1 MTAGVFAEVIDNQ
14 FITSYGNFF
23 KKIMARDSFG
33 SRFGA
38 LVAMA
43 GSAVGLGN
51 LWRFPYL
58 VGENGGAAFIIVYI
72 LLSFL
77 ICLPIFISEFVVGRR
92 SQKNA
97 YAAFRDLSGG
107 SAWRWV
113 GLFTIIVPLI
123 VLSYYSVI
131 GGWSIDYLLKS
142 FTFSF
147 TGGESQ
153 SAMATMFTDMVS
165 STWTPLL
172 AHTGFLLVTTLIVV
186 VGIKDGIE
194 KFSKV
199 MMPLLFLIVISI
211 AIYAVTLPGAK
222 AGLNYLFNP
231 DFSKIDAQAIS
242 SALGQAFFSLSLGF
256 GTIMTYASYV
266 DKNENIMFQS
276 TSSAVA
282 DLMFALIAGVA
293 IMPAVFAF
301 GIDPQ
306 SGPGLVFETLPYVFG
321 QMPAGGFIAIL
332 FFTALLV
339 AALTSSISML
349 EVAVAFLVEE
359 KKFSRITA
367 CVVLFL
373 FCWVIGAVCSLSF
386 GPLSDVQI
394 GGRNLFDFFDN
405 LSSNILMTL
414 GSLFTVLFVGWRLK
428 KTDVYEEFTNGGNLS
443 RNAKIFGVLWFLIRY
458 ICPLAIIAIFISGLL

>member
-1 MTAGVFAEVIDNQ
+1 M
-14 FITSYGNFF
+14 
-23 KKIMARDSFG
+23 RDSFG

-72 LLSFL
+72 LLCFL

-113 GLFTIIVPLI
+113 GLFTVIVPLI

-131 GGWSIDYLLKS
+131 GGWSIEYLLKS
-142 FTFSF
+142 LTFSF
-147 TGGESQ
+147 SGESQ
-153 SAMATMFTDMVS
+153 GTLSSMFSGFVT
-165 STWTPLL
+165 STWGPLA
-172 AHTGFLLVTTLIVV
+172 AHTGFLFATTLIVV

-199 MMPLLFLIVISI
+199 MMPLLFVMVLAIAVYSI
-211 AIYAVTLPGAK
+211 TLPGAK
-222 AGLNYLFNP
+222 AGIEYLFYP
-231 DFSKIDAQAIS
+231 DFSKLTGASVAA
-242 SALGQAFFSLSLGF
+242 ALGQAFFSLSLGF

-266 DKNENIMFQS
+266 SRKENIMFQS
-276 TSSAVA
+276 AATAVS
-282 DLMFALIAGVA
+282 DLVFALIAGVA

-306 SGPGLVFETLPYVFG
+306 AGPGLVFETLPFVFG
-321 QMPAGGFIAIL
+321 QMPAGGVIAIL
-332 FFTALLV
+332 FFVALLV

-349 EVAVAFLVEE
+349 EVAVAYLVEE
-359 KKFSRITA
+359 KKFSRLGA
-367 CVVLFL
+367 CALLFVI
-373 FCWVIGAVCSLSF
+373 CWVVGAVCSLSF
-386 GPLSDVQI
+386 GPLSHI
-394 GGRNLFDFFDN
+394 RIAGGNIFDFFDN
-405 LSSNILMTL
+405 VSSNILMTL

-428 KTDVYEEFTNGGNLS
+428 KTDVYDEFTNGGTLS

-458 ICPLAIIAIFISGLL
+458 IAPLAIISIFISGLFA

>member
-1 MTAGVFAEVIDNQ
+1 M
-14 FITSYGNFF
+14 
-23 KKIMARDSFG
+23 KRDSFG

-58 VGENGGAAFIIVYI
+58 VGENGGAAFIIVYVI
-72 LLSFL
+72 LSFV
-77 ICLPIFISEFVVGRR
+77 ICLPIFVSEFVIGRR

-97 YAAFRDLSGG
+97 YSAFRDLSGG

-131 GGWSIDYLLKS
+131 GGWSVEYLLKS
-142 FTFSF
+142 ITFSF

-153 SAMATMFTDMVS
+153 SALSTMFSDFVS
-165 STWTPLL
+165 SAWGPLL
-172 AHTGFLLVTTLIVV
+172 VHTGFLLVTTLIVM

-199 MMPLLFLIVISI
+199 MMPMLFFIVIGI
-211 AIYAVTLPGAK
+211 AIYSMTLPGAK
-222 AGLNYLFNP
+222 AGLDYLFNP
-231 DFSKIDAQAIS
+231 DFSKINGKAIAA
-242 SALGQAFFSLSLGF
+242 ALGQAFFSLSLGF

-266 DKNENIMFQS
+266 DKKENPLFQS
-276 TSSAVA
+276 VATASS
-282 DLMFALIAGVA
+282 DLLFALVAGMA

-301 GIDPQ
+301 GISPQ
-306 SGPGLVFETLPYVFG
+306 TGPGLVFETLPYVFG

-332 FFTALLV
+332 FFLALLV
-339 AALTSSISML
+339 AAVTSSISML
-349 EVAVAFLVEE
+349 EVGVAYLVEE
-359 KKFSRITA
+359 KKISRIWA
-367 CVVLFL
+367 CVILFAI
-373 FCWVIGAVCSLSF
+373 CWVVGAVCSLSF
-386 GPLSDVQI
+386 GPLSHIKID
-394 GGRNLFDFFDN
+394 GGNIFDFFDN

-414 GSLFTVLFVGWRLK
+414 GSLLTVLFVGWRLK
-428 KTDVYEEFTNGGNLS
+428 KTDVYDEFTNGGTLS
-443 RNAKIFGVLWFLIRY
+443 TNARIFGVLWFLIRY
-458 ICPLAIIAIFISGLL
+458 ICPLAIILIFVSGLIS

>member
-1 MTAGVFAEVIDNQ
+1 M
-14 FITSYGNFF
+14 S
-23 KKIMARDSFG
+23 RDSFG

-72 LLSFL
+72 VFVFL
-77 ICLPIFISEFVVGRR
+77 ICLPIFISEFVIGRR

-97 YAAFRDLSGG
+97 YAAYRDLSGG

-113 GLFTIIVPLI
+113 GMFTIIVPLV

-131 GGWSIDYLLKS
+131 GGWSVDYLLKS
-142 FTFSF
+142 VCFSF
-147 TGGESQ
+147 TGEASQ
-153 SAMATMFTDMVS
+153 SVFHSMFTDFVS
-165 STWTPLL
+165 STWAPLI
-172 AHTGFLLVTTLIVV
+172 AHTAFLLVTTLIVI

-199 MMPLLFLIVISI
+199 MMPLLFFIVVAI
-211 AIYAVTLPGAK
+211 AVYALTLPGSS
-222 AGLNYLFNP
+222 AGLDYLFNP
-231 DFSKIDAQAIS
+231 DFSKITGKACAA
-242 SALGQAFFSLSLGF
+242 ALGQAFFSLSLGF

-266 DKNENIMFQS
+266 DKKENILFQS
-276 TSSAVA
+276 TATAVS

-301 GIDPQ
+301 GLNPQ

-321 QMPAGGFIAIL
+321 QMPAGGVVAIL
-332 FFTALLV
+332 FFLALLV

-349 EVAVAFLVEE
+349 EVAVAYLVEE
-359 KKFSRITA
+359 KKFSRLWA
-367 CVVLFL
+367 CVVLFAV
-373 FCWVIGAVCSLSF
+373 CWVVGALCSLSF
-386 GPLSDVQI
+386 GPLSHI
-394 GGRNLFDFFDN
+394 HIAGGNIFDFFDSM
-405 LSSNILMTL
+405 SSNILMTL
-414 GSLFTVLFVGWRLK
+414 GSLLTVIFVGWRLK
-428 KTDVYEEFTNGGNLS
+428 KTDVYDEFTNGGTLS
-443 RNAKIFGVLWFLIRY
+443 RNTKLFGVLWFIVRY
-458 ICPLAIIAIFISGLL
+458 VCPLAIAAIFISGLV

>member
-1 MTAGVFAEVIDNQ
+1 M
-14 FITSYGNFF
+14 S
-23 KKIMARDSFG
+23 RDSFG

-72 LLSFL
+72 LLSFM
-77 ICLPIFISEFVVGRR
+77 ICLPIFVSEFVVGRR

-113 GLFTIIVPLI
+113 GLMTIIVPLI

-131 GGWSIDYLLKS
+131 GGWSIEYLLKS
-142 FTFSF
+142 VTFSF
-147 TGGESQ
+147 TAGETQ
-153 SAMATMFTDMVS
+153 SEMSTMFGDFVS
-165 STWTPLL
+165 STWGPLGCLTAFLL
-172 AHTGFLLVTTLIVV
+172 ATTVIVM

-194 KFSKV
+194 KFSKI
-199 MMPLLFLIVISI
+199 MMPLLFFIVLAI
-211 AIYAVTLPGAK
+211 AVYSLTLPGAGK
-222 AGLNYLFNP
+222 GVDYLFNP
-231 DFSKIDAQAIS
+231 DFSKIDGKSIAA
-242 SALGQAFFSLSLGF
+242 ALGQAFFSLSLGF
-256 GTIMTYASYV
+256 GTILTYASYV
-266 DKNENIMFQS
+266 DKKENIMFQS
-276 TSSAVA
+276 TATAVS
-282 DLMFALIAGVA
+282 DLLFALIAGVA

-306 SGPGLVFETLPYVFG
+306 SGPGLVFETLPYVFS

-332 FFTALLV
+332 FFLALLV

-359 KKFSRITA
+359 KKFSRSAA
-367 CVVLFL
+367 CAVLFAL
-373 FCWVIGAVCSLSF
+373 CMVVAVLCSLSF
-386 GPLSDVQI
+386 GPLADVQLS
-394 GGRNLFDFFDN
+394 GRSIFDFFDN

-414 GSLFTVLFVGWRLK
+414 GSLLTVLFVGWRMK
-428 KTDVYEEFTNGGNLS
+428 KTDIYDEFTNGGTLLT
-443 RNAKIFGVLWFLIRY
+443 NAKIFGVLWFLIRY
-458 ICPLAIIAIFISGLL
+458 ICPIAVAIVFLMGVL

>member
-1 MTAGVFAEVIDNQ
+1 M
-14 FITSYGNFF
+14 S
-23 KKIMARDSFG
+23 RDSFG

-77 ICLPIFISEFVVGRR
+77 ICLPIFISEFVIGRR

-113 GLFTIIVPLI
+113 GLFTIIVPLV

-131 GGWSIDYLLKS
+131 GGWSVEYLLKS
-142 FTFSF
+142 VTFAFESA
-147 TGGESQ
+147 SQ
-153 SAMATMFTDMVS
+153 SAMSTMFSDFVS
-165 STWTPLL
+165 STWGPLL
-172 AHTGFLLVTTLIVV
+172 VHTGFLLVTTLIVV

-199 MMPLLFLIVISI
+199 MMPLLFFMVLAI
-211 AIYAVTLPGAK
+211 AIYSMTLPGAK
-222 AGLNYLFNP
+222 AGLDYLFNP
-231 DFSKIDAQAIS
+231 DFSKITGKACAA
-242 SALGQAFFSLSLGF
+242 ALGQAFFSLSLGF

-266 DKNENIMFQS
+266 DKKENILFQS
-276 TSSAVA
+276 TATAVS
-282 DLMFALIAGVA
+282 DLMFALIAGMA

-301 GIDPQ
+301 GLNPQ
-306 SGPGLVFETLPYVFG
+306 SGPGLVFETLPFVFG
-321 QMPAGGFIAIL
+321 QMPAGGFVAIL
-332 FFTALLV
+332 FFLALLV

-349 EVAVAFLVEE
+349 EVAVAYLVEE
-359 KKFSRITA
+359 KGFSRVWA
-367 CVVLFL
+367 CVVLFVV
-373 FCWVIGAVCSLSF
+373 CWVVGAVCSLSF
-386 GPLSDVQI
+386 GPLSDVKI
-394 GGRNLFDFFDN
+394 GGGNIFDFFDN

-414 GSLFTVLFVGWRLK
+414 GSLLTVLFVGWRLK
-428 KTDVYEEFTNGGNLS
+428 KTDVYDEFTNGGTLS
-443 RNAKIFGVLWFLIRY
+443 RNAKLFGILWFLIRY
-458 ICPLAIIAIFISGLL
+458 ICPLAIISIFVSGLL

>member
-1 MTAGVFAEVIDNQ
+1 M
-14 FITSYGNFF
+14 S
-23 KKIMARDSFG
+23 RDSFG

-72 LLSFL
+72 ILSFL
-77 ICLPIFISEFVVGRR
+77 ICLPIFISEFVIGRR

-142 FTFSF
+142 VTFSF

-153 SAMATMFTDMVS
+153 SAVNTMFTDLVT

-199 MMPLLFLIVISI
+199 MMPILFFIVIGI
-211 AIYAVTLPGAK
+211 AIYSLTLPGAQK
-222 AGLNYLFNP
+222 GVDYLFNP
-231 DFSKIDAQAIS
+231 DFSKIDAKACAA
-242 SALGQAFFSLSLGF
+242 ALGQAFFSLSLGF

-266 DKNENIMFQS
+266 DKKENIMFQS
-276 TSSAVA
+276 AATAVS

-301 GIDPQ
+301 GLNPQ
-306 SGPGLVFETLPYVFG
+306 SGPGLVFETLPFVFG
-321 QMPAGGFIAIL
+321 QMPAGGLVAIL

-349 EVAVAFLVEE
+349 EVAVAYLVEE
-359 KKFSRITA
+359 KKFSRIAA
-367 CVVLFL
+367 CIVLFII
-373 FCWVIGAVCSLSF
+373 CWVIGAVCSLSF
-386 GPLSDVQI
+386 GPLSHIKID
-394 GGRNLFDFFDN
+394 GGNLFDFFDN

-414 GSLFTVLFVGWRLK
+414 GSLLTVLFVGWRLK
-428 KTDVYEEFTNGGNLS
+428 KTDVYDEFTNGGTLS
-443 RNAKIFGVLWFLIRY
+443 RNAKLFGVLWFLIRFV
-458 ICPLAIIAIFISGLL
+458 CPLAIIAIFVSGLI

>member
-1 MTAGVFAEVIDNQ
+1 M
-14 FITSYGNFF
+14 
-23 KKIMARDSFG
+23 RDSFG

-77 ICLPIFISEFVVGRR
+77 ICLPIFVSEFVIGRR

-107 SAWRWV
+107 SEWRWV
-113 GLFTIIVPLI
+113 GLFTVIVPLI

-131 GGWSIDYLLKS
+131 GGWSVEYLLKS
-142 FTFSF
+142 LSFSF
-147 TGGESQ
+147 SDASRIT
-153 SAMATMFTDMVS
+153 MNTMFTDFVS
-165 STWTPLL
+165 STWAPL
-172 AHTGFLLVTTLIVV
+172 ATHTVFLLFTTLIVI

-199 MMPLLFLIVISI
+199 MMPLLFMIVVAI
-211 AIYAVTLPGAK
+211 AIYSLTLPGAS
-222 AGLNYLFNP
+222 AGVDYLFRP
-231 DFSKIDAQAIS
+231 DFSKIDAKACA

-256 GTIMTYASYV
+256 GPIMTYASYV
-266 DKNENIMFQS
+266 SKKENILTQS
-276 TSSAVA
+276 AATAIS

-306 SGPGLVFETLPYVFG
+306 AGPGLVFETLPYIFG
-321 QMPAGGFIAIL
+321 QMPAGGLIAIL
-332 FFTALLV
+332 FFAALLV

-349 EVAVAFLVEE
+349 EVAVAYLVEE
-359 KKFSRITA
+359 KRFSRVWACIT
-367 CVVLFL
+367 LFVI
-373 FCWVIGAVCSLSF
+373 CWIVGALCSLSF
-386 GPLSDVQI
+386 GPLSDLRI
-394 GGRNLFDFFDN
+394 NGGNLFDFFDS
-405 LSSNILMTL
+405 LSSNVLMTL

-428 KTDVYEEFTNGGNLS
+428 RTDIYDEFTNGGTLS
-443 RNAKIFGVLWFLIRY
+443 TNVRIFGVLWFLIRY
-458 ICPLAIIAIFISGLL
+458 ICPLAIISIFLVGIFG

>member
-1 MTAGVFAEVIDNQ
+1 MREN
-14 FITSYGNFF
+14 
-23 KKIMARDSFG
+23 FG

-77 ICLPIFISEFVVGRR
+77 ICLPIFVSEFVIGRR
-92 SQKNA
+92 SQENA

-107 SAWRWV
+107 SEWRWI
-113 GLFTIIVPLI
+113 GLFTVIVPLI

-131 GGWSIDYLLKS
+131 GGWSVEYLFKS
-142 FTFSF
+142 LTFSF
-147 TGGESQ
+147 SEASRST
-153 SAMATMFTDMVS
+153 MNTMFTDFVS
-165 STWTPLL
+165 STWAPL
-172 AHTGFLLVTTLIVV
+172 ATHTVFLLFTTVIVM

-199 MMPLLFLIVISI
+199 MMPLLFIIVVAI
-211 AIYAVTLPGAK
+211 AIYSLMLPGAK
-222 AGLNYLFNP
+222 AGIDYLFRP
-231 DFSKIDAQAIS
+231 DFSKIDAKACA

-266 DKNENIMFQS
+266 SKSDNIMTQS
-276 TSSAVA
+276 AATAIS

-306 SGPGLVFETLPYVFG
+306 AGPGLVFETLPYIFG
-321 QMPAGGFIAIL
+321 QMPAGGVIAIL
-332 FFTALLV
+332 FFVALLV

-349 EVAVAFLVEE
+349 EVAVAYLVEE
-359 KKFSRITA
+359 KKFSRVWACIT
-367 CVVLFL
+367 LFVI
-373 FCWVIGAVCSLSF
+373 CWVVGALCSLSF
-386 GPLSDVQI
+386 GPLSHI
-394 GGRNLFDFFDN
+394 RINGGNLFDFFDS
-405 LSSNILMTL
+405 LSSNVLMTL

-428 KTDVYEEFTNGGNLS
+428 KTDIYDEFTNGGTLS
-443 RNAKIFGVLWFLIRY
+443 TNAKIFGVLWFLIRY
-458 ICPLAIIAIFISGLL
+458 ICPLAIISIFLVGIFG

>member
-1 MTAGVFAEVIDNQ
+1 M
-14 FITSYGNFF
+14 S
-23 KKIMARDSFG
+23 RDSFG

-58 VGENGGAAFIIVYI
+58 VGENGGAAFIIVYVI
-72 LLSFL
+72 LSFM

-113 GLFTIIVPLI
+113 GLFTVIVPLI
-123 VLSYYSVI
+123 VLSYYCVI
-131 GGWSIDYLLKS
+131 GGWSIDYFLKAL
-142 FTFSF
+142 TFSF
-147 TGGESQ
+147 TGSESQ
-153 SAMATMFTDMVS
+153 SAMNTMFNDLVTSVR
-165 STWTPLL
+165 TPLIY
-172 AHTGFLLVTTLIVV
+172 HTGFLLATVLIVM

-194 KFSKV
+194 KFSKI
-199 MMPLLFLIVISI
+199 MMPVLFFIVISI
-211 AIYAVTLPGAK
+211 AIYSVTLPGAK
-222 AGLNYLFNP
+222 AGLDYLFNP
-231 DFSKIDAQAIS
+231 DFSKIDAKACAA
-242 SALGQAFFSLSLGF
+242 ALGQAFFSLSLGF

-266 DKNENIMFQS
+266 DKKENALFQS
-276 TSSAVA
+276 TATAVS
-282 DLMFALIAGVA
+282 DLMFALIAGMA

-301 GIDPQ
+301 GINPQ

-321 QMPAGGFIAIL
+321 QMPAGGFVAIL
-332 FFTALLV
+332 FFLALLV

-359 KKFSRITA
+359 KGMSRIAA
-367 CVVLFL
+367 CMLLFVVCL
-373 FCWVIGAVCSLSF
+373 VIGALCSLSF
-386 GPLSDVQI
+386 GPLSDFKLA
-394 GGRNLFDFFDN
+394 GRTIFDFFDH

-414 GSLFTVLFVGWRLK
+414 GSLLTVLFVGWRLK
-428 KTDVYEEFTNGGNLS
+428 KTDVYDEFTNGGTLS
-443 RNAKIFGVLWFLIRY
+443 RNAKLFGVLWFLIRY
-458 ICPLAIIAIFISGLL
+458 VCPLAIIAIFISGLIG

>member
-1 MTAGVFAEVIDNQ
+1 M
-14 FITSYGNFF
+14 
-23 KKIMARDSFG
+23 KRDSFS

-72 LLSFL
+72 LLSFI
-77 ICLPIFISEFVVGRR
+77 ICLPIFVSEFVIGRR

-107 SAWRWV
+107 SAWRWI
-113 GLFTIIVPLI
+113 GLFTVIVPLI

-131 GGWSIDYLLKS
+131 GGWSVEYFLKS
-142 FTFSF
+142 ITLSF
-147 TGGESQ
+147 TGSSSQ
-153 SAMATMFTDMVS
+153 GDMSSMFAEYVS

-172 AHTGFLLVTTLIVV
+172 CHTLFLLATTLIVV

-199 MMPLLFLIVISI
+199 MMPMLFVIVVLIAMYSL
-211 AIYAVTLPGAK
+211 TLPGA
-222 AGLNYLFNP
+222 GNGVDYLFRP
-231 DFSKIDAQAIS
+231 DFSKITGQSIAA
-242 SALGQAFFSLSLGF
+242 ALGQSFFSLSLGF
-256 GTIMTYASYV
+256 GTILTYASYV
-266 DKNENIMFQS
+266 DKKENIMFQS
-276 TSSAVA
+276 TATA
-282 DLMFALIAGVA
+282 AFDLMFALVAGTA

-301 GIDPQ
+301 GLDPQ
-306 SGPGLVFETLPYVFG
+306 SGPGLVFETLPFVFG
-321 QMPAGGFIAIL
+321 QMPAGGVIAIL
-332 FFTALLV
+332 FFIALLV

-349 EVAVAFLVEE
+349 EVAVAYLVEE
-359 KKFSRITA
+359 KGMSRIAA
-367 CVVLFL
+367 CALLFVI
-373 FCWVIGAVCSLSF
+373 CWIVGALCSLSF
-386 GPLSDVQI
+386 GPLSGIQI
-394 GGRNLFDFFDN
+394 GGGNIFDFFDN

-428 KTDVYEEFTNGGNLS
+428 KTDIYDEFTNGGTLS
-443 RNAKIFGVLWFLIRY
+443 KNVKIFGVLWFLIRY
-458 ICPLAIIAIFISGLL
+458 VCPVAIISIFIYGLL